1 MRKHLRP
8 LVCLAALGVL
18 AGALLACVREFNA
31 RTLQPLPGSGAL
43 GSAGDPANFTFYV
56 FGDNRP
62 DKKDDPPTPA
72 IQAIANALAA
82 DKPAFALSCG
92 DLIRGKDPSDFA
104 LIQQQY
110 NAVLAILSATG
121 VPVHNAPG
129 NHEMDDKD
137 DVPNATMTAWYEQL
151 IGPAYGSFDYGNSH
165 FIALNTEE
173 VAPPLTVKSPP
184 SDDGLD
190 PGYVSAAQRQW
201 LDQDLWAHQSAA
213 HIFIIMH
220 HSVHAFKA
228 KNELDKDS
236 RDALKA
242 IFAKYANITAVFSAH
257 EHVYFNPQSPDD
269 LTDPMAGSAS
279 GGPRY
284 LVTGGAGAPLQSN
297 SHGFYH
303 YFAVTVSGGDVD
315 VQLVKLP

>member
-1 MRKHLRP
+1 MRKQLRP
-8 LVCLAALGVL
+8 AACLLTL
-18 AGALLACVREFNA
+18 AIVASLLLACVHDYDPRA
-31 RTLQPLPGSGAL
+31 LAALPGTGSL
-43 GSAGDPANFTFYV
+43 GSAGDPNNFTFYV

-62 DKKDDPPTPA
+62 DKKDEPPTPT

-82 DKPAFALSCG
+82 NKPAFALSCG
-92 DLIRGKDPSDFA
+92 DLIHGKAPDDFS
-104 LIQQQY
+104 LIQSQY
-110 NAVLAILSATG
+110 NAVLAVFAATG
-121 VPVHNAPG
+121 VAVHNAPG
-129 NHEMDDKD
+129 NHEMDDAN
-137 DVPNATMTAWYEQL
+137 DVPNATMTGWYEQL

-201 LDQDLWAHQSAA
+201 LDQDLWAHQSAQ
-213 HIFIIMH
+213 HVFVFMH
-220 HSVHAFKA
+220 HSVHSFKA

-236 RDALKA
+236 REALEQ

-257 EHVYFNPQSPDD
+257 EHVYFNPQAPDD
-269 LTDPMAGSAS
+269 LANPMAGANTF
-279 GGPRY
+279 GPRY
-284 LVTGGAGAPLQSN
+284 LVTGGAGAPLQSD

-303 YFAVTVSGGDVD
+303 YFTVTVSGGNVD
-315 VQLVKLP
+315 VQLVKIP